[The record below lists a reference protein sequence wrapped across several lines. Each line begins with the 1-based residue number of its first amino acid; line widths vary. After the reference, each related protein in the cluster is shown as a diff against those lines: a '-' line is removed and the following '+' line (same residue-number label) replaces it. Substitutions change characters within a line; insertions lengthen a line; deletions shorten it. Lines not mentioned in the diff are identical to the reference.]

1 MKVSSHTHPGRRRKN
16 NEDCILVDGL
26 RDIYI
31 VADGIGGH
39 KAGEMASRMACEV
52 ALDFLSTH
60 VKREATDADIVLQ
73 MGVAFQ
79 SVHEIVKMSTQ
90 NNPLMYGMGTTL
102 VLAVL
107 RNGKAHIGHVGDSR
121 AYLIR
126 DEIRQLTNDHTW
138 ANYLLDVEKRSP
150 DEIKPRMH
158 HVLKQAIG
166 VTETI
171 APDIQTLDLEEGDI
185 LLMCTDGLT
194 DMLTDAQIYTVVS
207 RHREER
213 FNDLADLLVK
223 GANKKGGRD
232 NVSMVLV
239 QYEESQDPFLRT
251 TFSF

>member
-52 ALDFLSTH
+52 ILDYLSTH
-60 VKREATDADIVLQ
+60 VKRMATDEDIPLQ

-79 SVHEIVKMSTQ
+79 TVHEIVKMSTR
-90 NNPLMYGMGTTL
+90 NNPLMSGMGTTL
-102 VLAVL
+102 VVAII
-107 RNGKAHIGHVGDSR
+107 RNGKAHVGHVGDSR

-126 DEIRQLTNDHTW
+126 DEIRQLTRDHTW
-138 ANYLLDVEKRSP
+138 ANYLIDEEKKSP
-150 DEIKPRMH
+150 DQIKPRMH
-158 HVLKQAIG
+158 HVLKQAMG
-166 VTETI
+166 VTEVI
-171 APDIQTLDLEEGDI
+171 EPDIRTLDLEEGDI

-194 DMLTDAQIYTVVS
+194 DMLTDEQIFAVVS
-207 RHREER
+207 RHQEER
-213 FNDLADLLVK
+213 FHDLADLLVK

-239 QYEESQDPFLRT
+239 RYEESQDTFLRT